1 MADKFTPP
9 SIDWTSSGDVHKR
22 FKLFRQKCEF
32 IFEGPLEE
40 VEEKKQVR
48 HLLLWVGDKGLEI
61 YNTTTWTEAE
71 DKDKT
76 KPVLDALENYTKP
89 QSNQI
94 LSRYQLRCL
103 KQGDM
108 SLEEFVTKARLL
120 VDDSSYPAAVKQE
133 TLRDTLV
140 FGLRSDKVRRDAIAK
155 GNDLTF
161 QQVYEFAKVDE
172 STRVQMKAITQHEDS
187 SELHAV
193 RSRKKPLFFKKPQQ
207 EPEQKNTDSKG
218 DKKSFKKSF
227 KFKSK
232 GCFRC
237 GGNHDRSAECP
248 AKFAKC
254 KYCGKQ
260 GHFLKVCLKR
270 DHQRVHQI
278 GTSDKI
284 SDSTDATNNSVFLGT
299 LASEKNLVPETQPL
313 TVHSVSRYA
322 KRIYAFITLND
333 QHKMKLKV
341 DTGADIC
348 AVNIDDLQDF
358 PFPIDIKKDDC
369 ILKGY
374 GPGTIKN
381 IGATDLKVT
390 FRDKSI
396 NTKFNVVYAPGKPSV
411 IGCAQAQELGIIT
424 VNIDEIES
432 SDNPAKQAATQ
443 GKLTK
448 ELILQEYK
456 DCFDKVGRFP
466 GEKYHIQLIDNPVP
480 VIHAPRTV
488 PVHILPLYKAEL
500 DKMQAQDIIVPVT
513 EPTDWVNSIVCNV
526 TEKPDGSK
534 KARLCIDPQDLNKNI
549 CREHYYSKTIDE
561 ILPLLHGATKIS
573 AGDTNKGY
581 WHIELDY
588 ESSLLCT
595 FNTPFGR
602 FRPKRLPFGVK
613 VSQDIFQRKLDEI
626 LRDIPNVAGI
636 ADDILVFGS
645 SDIEHDQSFIN
656 MLETCRKNNVGL
668 NSEKLQFKQE
678 KINFYGHTLT
688 QKGIQPAEDKL
699 QAIKNIK
706 VPANAAELHTILGM
720 VNYLNRFSVKLAEYT
735 APLREL
741 TKKHVHFR
749 WEPHHQAALD
759 RIKKELSS
767 PRIISFYDPNPATPT
782 ILQCDASQIGLGAWL
797 RQDSNGS
804 EQIVAMASRALTDT
818 EKRYSNIE
826 RECLAVVFGLEKFE
840 YYLLGREVVVETDHS
855 PLEQIFKKNI
865 AEAPAKMKHQLDF
878 KGFY

>member
-1 MADKFTPP
+1 M
-9 SIDWTSSGDVHKR
+9 
-22 FKLFRQKCEF
+22 
-32 IFEGPLEE
+32 
-40 VEEKKQVR
+40 
-48 HLLLWVGDKGLEI
+48 
-61 YNTTTWTEAE
+61 
-71 DKDKT
+71 
-76 KPVLDALENYTKP
+76 
-89 QSNQI
+89 
-94 LSRYQLRCL
+94 
-103 KQGDM
+103 
-108 SLEEFVTKARLL
+108 
-120 VDDSSYPAAVKQE
+120 
-133 TLRDTLV
+133 
-140 FGLRSDKVRRDAIAK
+140 
-155 GNDLTF
+155 
-161 QQVYEFAKVDE
+161 
-172 STRVQMKAITQHEDS
+172 
-187 SELHAV
+187 
-193 RSRKKPLFFKKPQQ
+193 
-207 EPEQKNTDSKG
+207 
-218 DKKSFKKSF
+218 
-227 KFKSK
+227 
-232 GCFRC
+232 
-237 GGNHDRSAECP
+237 
-248 AKFAKC
+248 
-254 KYCGKQ
+254 
-260 GHFLKVCLKR
+260 
-270 DHQRVHQI
+270 
-278 GTSDKI
+278 
-284 SDSTDATNNSVFLGT
+284 
-299 LASEKNLVPETQPL
+299 
-313 TVHSVSRYA
+313 
-322 KRIYAFITLND
+322 
-333 QHKMKLKV
+333 
-341 DTGADIC
+341 
-348 AVNIDDLQDF
+348 
-358 PFPIDIKKDDC
+358 
-369 ILKGY
+369 
-374 GPGTIKN
+374 
-381 IGATDLKVT
+381 
-390 FRDKSI
+390 
-396 NTKFNVVYAPGKPSV
+396 

-432 SDNPAKQAATQ
+432 SDNPAKQAAAQ

-448 ELILQEYK
+448 ELILKEYK

-500 DKMQAQDIIVPVT
+500 DKMQAEDIIVPVT
-513 EPTDWVNSIVCNV
+513 EPTEWVNSIVCNV

-549 CREHYYSKTIDE
+549 HREHYYSKTIDE

-602 FRPKRLPFGVK
+602 FRPKRLPFGEK
-613 VSQDIFQRKLDEI
+613 VSQDIFQCKLDEI

-645 SDIEHDQSFIN
+645 SDIEHDQAFIN

-668 NSEKLQFKQE
+668 NSE
-678 KINFYGHTLT
+678 
-688 QKGIQPAEDKL
+688 
-699 QAIKNIK
+699 AIKNIR

-804 EQIVAMASRALTDT
+804 EQVVAMASRALTDT

-826 RECLAVVFGLEKFE
+826 RETLAVVFGLEKSE
-840 YYLLGREVVVETDHS
+840 YYLLGRKVVVETDHS

-865 AEAPAKMKHQLDF
+865 AEEPARLQRFLLRCLKFDITVKY
-878 KGFY
+878 KP